1 MFSPAFGLFGF
12 FLQVLLVPC
21 SAYSTFHVSLGHI
34 LFSLLT
40 SFCWRRS
47 YMYFTLLGRFCF
59 GLFFLALCSPVRLR
73 RLFPFRLRYLLRSIR
88 FREPILFPR
97 KYLLFVYTVR
107 DRSAPG
113 AGFVRN
119 ELFCAYG
126 PGPFCSGNLFFL
138 ERNIIVYAVW
148 DHSAPGAGIAHAYGL
163 GPFRSGSRFVFG
175 RELFVNMLWDTFDFG
190 SRFYSAN
197 LLLYG
202 LKPLIWFWHIVD
214 SGSSALGD
222 QK

>member
-126 PGPFCSGNLFFL
+126 PGPFCSGNLFFF
-138 ERNIIVYAVW
+138 
-148 DHSAPGAGIAHAYGL
+148 GAKYYCVCGL
-163 GPFRSGSRFVFG
+163 GPLGPGSRYCSCIRSGTVSLWKPVCF
-175 RELFVNMLWDTFDFG
+175 RERTFC
-190 SRFYSAN
+190 
-197 LLLYG
+197 
-202 LKPLIWFWHIVD
+202 
-214 SGSSALGD
+214 
-222 QK
+222 